1 MEVIMLGESS
11 YLCPQER
18 MEGTFL
24 TREQVDEISTRIS
37 RNALEMVSQQLRDAL
52 ASVDSEK

>member
-1 MEVIMLGESS
+1 MLGESS

-37 RNALEMVSQQLRDAL
+37 RNALEMVSKQLRDAL